1 MSKQYSI
8 LTMGQTY
15 RVIESEDGIQWRP
28 RRIHGYEMGTFE
40 TLQAADKEV
49 NRLRKREVPARRMAV
64 NEELHRIGQTY
75 WASKSQIIY
84 VVNDALELNGFSIQ
98 SVETLH
104 NLNHSHTEVGDGF
117 WLTLNIHRMDSGNW
131 EVVAYVS

>member
-1 MSKQYSI
+1 
-8 LTMGQTY
+8 
-15 RVIESEDGIQWRP
+15 
-28 RRIHGYEMGTFE
+28 
-40 TLQAADKEV
+40 LQAADKEV

-98 SVETLH
+98 SVETFH
-104 NLNHSHTEVGDGF
+104 NLNHLHTEVGLGLYLSASF
-117 WLTLNIHRMDSGNW
+117 YRMDSGNW